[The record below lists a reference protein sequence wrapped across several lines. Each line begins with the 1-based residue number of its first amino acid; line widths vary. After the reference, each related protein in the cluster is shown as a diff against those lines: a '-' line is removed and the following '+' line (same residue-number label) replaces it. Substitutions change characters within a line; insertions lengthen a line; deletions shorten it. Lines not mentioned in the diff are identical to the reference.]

1 MREIK
6 LRAWDIEANDWAY
19 GTLNIK
25 RFRFDMV
32 NSLKDMELMG

>member
-19 GTLNIK
+19 GIS
-25 RFRFDMV
+25 MV